1 MLDGRRAMLVAYISK
16 SKGSGV
22 VTAPPSLPIAEA
34 LRLLAEKRIGSIL
47 ILDRDSVAGI
57 LSGRDIVRALAR
69 EGSACLDGPVS
80 RLMTAKV
87 VTCSPG
93 QTIAELM
100 EMMTTEIGRAHV

>member
-1 MLDGRRAMLVAYISK
+1 MLDGRRAMLVADIIK
-16 SKGSGV
+16 SKGNAV

-57 LSGRDIVRALAR
+57 LSERDIVRALAR

-80 RLMTAKV
+80 RLLTAKV
-87 VTCSPG
+87 VTCAPG
-93 QTIAELM
+93 PTIAAE
-100 EMMTTEIGRAHV
+100 RKSVV